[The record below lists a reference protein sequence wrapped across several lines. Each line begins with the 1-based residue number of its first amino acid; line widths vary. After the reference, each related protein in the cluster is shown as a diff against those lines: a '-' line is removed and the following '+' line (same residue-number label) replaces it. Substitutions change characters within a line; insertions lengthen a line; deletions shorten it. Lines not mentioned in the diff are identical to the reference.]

1 VWNESHVGHYVCR
14 CRQPIGTASSPDSI
28 NLELFKVRGGY
39 SDPRKDQAEGASDK
53 DFDSDSNDDDEDG
66 DDNEAKTGDD
76 SESIIRE
83 ATDAMMRWGFSL
95 SELLG
100 ECMGDDEPDWVAH
113 YATSTLTEVA
123 GQGVSALDEER
134 TTVLLRFF
142 WLCTLVIKE
151 DMVAAEAEASS
162 EVNETT
168 HAAPHTSRLA
178 ARQLLYH
185 AFSKGLAS
193 DSLLLGGR
201 HWLDKDDLVMLRGHA
216 LVCQHPKYMAIMT
229 SLLRQPSR
237 GLRLVMPTAH
247 HFMQETLAAALAHS
261 MGANLLIADHRR
273 LAAIRRTALEA
284 GVPSKMLSRARVM
297 SALLDLV
304 QDASS
309 VNHQPINEA
318 LSGPYVVFLADKG
331 RWLSQVKNRRF
342 EELDVGDVG

>member
-1 VWNESHVGHYVCR
+1 MWNESHVGHYVCR
-14 CRQPIGTASSPDSI
+14 CRQPIGTASSLDSI

-53 DFDSDSNDDDEDG
+53 DFDSDNNDDDED
-66 DDNEAKTGDD
+66 EAETGDD

-83 ATDAMMRWGFSL
+83 ATDAMMRWVYFLRG
-95 SELLG
+95 LLG

-113 YATSTLTEVA
+113 YATSTLTAVA
-123 GQGVSALDEER
+123 GQEVSALDEIR
-134 TTVLLRFF
+134 ATALLKYF
-142 WLCTLVIKE
+142 WACTIVIKE
-151 DMVAAEAEASS
+151 DMAAAEAEASS
-162 EVNETT
+162 EINETT

-185 AFSKGLAS
+185 AFSKDLAS

-216 LVCQHPKYMAIMT
+216 LACQHPKYMAIMT
-229 SLLRQPSR
+229 SILRQPSR
-237 GLRLVMPTAH
+237 GLRLVMPAAH

-261 MGANLLIADHRR
+261 MGAKLLIVDHRR

-284 GVPSKMLSRARVM
+284 DVPSKLLSRVRVM

-309 VNHQPINEA
+309 VNHQPSNETW
-318 LSGPYVVFLADKG
+318 SGPYVVFLADKG
-331 RWLSQVKNRRF
+331 RWLSQVKNQRF